1 MSNASHSAS
10 HSEGQGH
17 GKVGL
22 AGLIV
27 GAIGVVFGDI
37 GTSPLYTIKEAF
49 IPHYGLDARDP
60 AEVLGLLSLVFWA
73 LMVMV
78 TLKYVGIIMR
88 ADNEGEGG
96 IMALMS
102 LAQRTWRRARAGLMR
117 SGSSAF
123 SARRCSS
130 ATA

>member
-1 MSNASHSAS
+1 MSNANHTANPSDNH
-10 HSEGQGH
+10 GH

-37 GTSPLYTIKEAF
+37 GTSPLYTLKEAF

-60 AEVLGLLSLVFWA
+60 AEVLGLLSLIFWA

-78 TLKYVGIIMR
+78 TLKYVVIIMR
-88 ADNEGEGG
+88 ADNDGEAG
-96 IMALMS
+96 S
-102 LAQRTWRRARAGLMR
+102 WR
-117 SGSSAF
+117 
-123 SARRCSS
+123 
-130 ATA
+130 